1 MRLYANHSKTFI
13 EDCERNQIAEKLR
26 TSYSLYVG
34 ATLSPGE
41 IRSWQNSLRALAL
54 IFSRAGLTS
63 QGVLLEFQLPTNSKR
78 IDCILCGYAKDGTPT
93 AVAIELKQW
102 ETCDESAGDNEVA
115 TYLNGRIRD
124 VLHPSAQVA
133 RYASYLRDNHEACYA
148 DKDAIKVAGC
158 AYLHN
163 YHYRRND
170 PLRVEKFAALLLEAP
185 TFTADDVD
193 DFVSFLADRVG
204 QGDGLEVL
212 RRMEENR
219 YRASKKLMDHVAS
232 VIQNKPEYTLLD
244 DQQVAFDAVM
254 TAARRGVHDRQ
265 KQVIIVKGGPGT
277 GKSVLAVNLVASL
290 LSKHY
295 STHYVTGSK
304 AFTETLR
311 TVIGSRGQELFTYTN
326 GYVSAE
332 ADAVD
337 VLVTDEAHRIRDVS
351 SNRFT
356 PANKKSGLKQLEELI
371 RSARVSVFL
380 IDDHQ
385 VVRPGEIGS
394 VAYIREYAEKHQCAV
409 HEFELEAQ
417 FRCNGS
423 DTFVRW
429 INTILGIE
437 EGPPFQWNAQDAFD
451 FEIFSSPA
459 ELEEAI
465 LKKVEAGA
473 TGRLV
478 AGFCWP
484 WSDPNK
490 DGTLV
495 DDVQIG
501 KFTRPWNARPDSG
514 RLAKGIPKS
523 SLWAY
528 HPNGINQVG
537 CVYTAQGFEF
547 DYAGVIFGEDLR
559 FDQDRWVGD
568 KSKSHDTTVKRSKEE
583 FVRLVKNTYRVLLS
597 RGMKGCYVCFAHPE
611 TEEHFRRYV
620 QSSVKPGISES

>member
-1 MRLYANHSKTFI
+1 MRLYANHCKTFI

-26 TSYSLYVG
+26 TSFQLY
-34 ATLSPGE
+34 AKNPSPSE
-41 IRSWQNSLRALAL
+41 FQSWQNSLRALAL
-54 IFSRAGLTS
+54 IFSRAGLTN
-63 QGVLLEFQLPTNSKR
+63 QGVMLEFQLPTNSKR
-78 IDCILCGYAKDGTPT
+78 IDCLLCGFAKDGTPT

-102 ETCDESAGDNEVA
+102 QTCEESAGDNEVS
-115 TYLNGRIRD
+115 TFINGCVRD

-148 DKDAIKVAGC
+148 DETPIEVAAC

-163 YHYRRND
+163 YHSHPAD
-170 PLRVEKFAALLLEAP
+170 PLRAPKFSALLEMAP
-185 TFTADDVD
+185 TFSADDID
-193 DFVSFLADRVG
+193 EFVKFLVDRVG
-204 QGDGLEVL
+204 GGDGLEVL

-219 YRASKKLMDHVAS
+219 YRPSKKLMDYVAS
-232 VIQNKPEYTLLD
+232 VIKNNPEYTLLD
-244 DQQVAFDAVM
+244 EQQVAFDAVM

-265 KQVIIVKGGPGT
+265 KQIIIIKGGPGT
-277 GKSVLAVNLVASL
+277 GKSVLAINLVASL
-290 LSKHY
+290 LSSHY

-311 TVIGSRGQELFTYTN
+311 KIIGSRGQELFTYTN
-326 GYVSAE
+326 GYVDAQ
-332 ADAVD
+332 ADSVD

-371 RSARVSVFL
+371 AAARVSVFF

-394 VAYIREYAEKHQCAV
+394 VAYIREYAEKHKCAV
-409 HEFELEAQ
+409 YESELETQ

-423 DTFVRW
+423 DAFVRW
-429 INTILGIE
+429 INTMLGIDDRPRFE
-437 EGPPFQWNAQDAFD
+437 WNDHDAFD
-451 FEIFSSPA
+451 FRIFQSPEA
-459 ELEEAI
+459 LENAI
-465 LKKVEAGA
+465 KDKVQAGA
-473 TGRLV
+473 TGRLA

-490 DGTLV
+490 DGTLQA
-495 DDVQIG
+495 DVVLG
-501 KFTRPWNARPDSG
+501 NFSRPWNARPDSG
-514 RLAKGIPKS
+514 RLAAGIPKS

-547 DYAGVIFGEDLR
+547 DYAGIIFGQDLR
-559 FDQDRWVGD
+559 FDPSQDAWVGD
-568 KSKSHDTTVKRSKEE
+568 KTKSHDSTVKKSKDD
-583 FVRLVKNTYRVLLS
+583 FTRLVKNTYRVLLS
-597 RGMKGCYVCFAHPE
+597 RGMKGCYVCFADAE
-611 TEEHFRRYV
+611 TEDYFRSHV
-620 QSSVKPGISES
+620 AGALQ